1 MFVYWGKH
9 KGAIFHASAQGPKI
23 PRSDPRKRRKHLNAQ
38 SQKEKSPFCRTSS
51 RSLTLMSS
59 CPPDLCA
66 DPTFLAMLL
75 SIPNPAAVV
84 KDIVKSSIFAKKCI
98 ESQAKAL
105 FLCLEGAPPYLVSF
119 MACLQ
124 QIPECLH
131 YPNPRRQSSRY
142 LPSSPLSASRRQSAH
157 AGPMQPLSV

>member
-105 FLCLEGAPPYLVSF
+105 LLCLEGAPSISF
-119 MACLQ
+119 HSWRVCGKFRNVCIIRIRGGNRVVICPALC
-124 QIPECLH
+124 
-131 YPNPRRQSSRY
+131 
-142 LPSSPLSASRRQSAH
+142 
-157 AGPMQPLSV
+157 